1 MVAPEELRLKRV
13 MDRDKALKEMVL
25 SRIRAQWSDRQREAM
40 ADFVIFA
47 DEKRPLIEQVL
58 CVDRAMKRI

>member
-1 MVAPEELRLKRV
+1 